1 MECTS
6 TLEEIGRARQLA
18 DKLGQTDR
26 HDNAFVYEPATMR
39 CKEMSKKKKKKVQV
53 GVSTIP
59 ILYGL
64 LCAGVSESRPLMH
77 RAAECSLLFCFD
89 LS

>member
-39 CKEMSKKKKKKVQV
+39 CKEMSKKKKKKK
-53 GVSTIP
+53 SK
-59 ILYGL
+59 
-64 LCAGVSESRPLMH
+64 
-77 RAAECSLLFCFD
+77 
-89 LS
+89 